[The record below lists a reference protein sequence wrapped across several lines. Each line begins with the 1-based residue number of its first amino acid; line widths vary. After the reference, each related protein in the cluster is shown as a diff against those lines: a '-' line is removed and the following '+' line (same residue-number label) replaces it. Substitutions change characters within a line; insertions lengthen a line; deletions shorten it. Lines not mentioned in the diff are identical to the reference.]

1 MSSERILWRP
11 ANYPVALVS
20 TLAVNIGGNMHQ
32 LTRPSIFVLVVL
44 SVLICLKAHADERDD
59 SGMTAYVEGDR
70 AAVIAFLPP
79 SVQVSQDEGA
89 TEAEALIRLT
99 LQNTKTCLAEDRT
112 SYRVVFVQRIV
123 VRSRE
128 GEEIFEVGDFAP
140 LVGALLLRPHTNPRI
155 LFATGAEALAQMLQP
170 AASEYFDR
178 RCKAD

>member
-1 MSSERILWRP
+1 MR
-11 ANYPVALVS
+11 
-20 TLAVNIGGNMHQ
+20 Q

-44 SVLICLKAHADERDD
+44 SVLICLKANADERYG

-79 SVQVSQDEGA
+79 SMQVSQGEGA
-89 TEAEALIRLT
+89 TEAEALVRLT
-99 LQNTKTCLAEDRT
+99 LQNTKACLAEDHI

-128 GEEIFEVGDFAP
+128 GEETFEVGDFAP
-140 LVGALLLRPHTNPRI
+140 LVGALLLRPHTNARI
-155 LFATGAEALAQMLQP
+155 LFATGPEALAQMLQL

-178 RCKAD
+178 KCKVG